1 MNKGNDETAF
11 NTNRSRYGRNGSKNH
26 IINILHDNGI
36 EYCNFNVVVNW
47 DGFGSVL
54 IVINVDSEQK
64 YYDIVNMLKASEIL
78 GIKYRYY
85 RMRGN
90 ICLLLVMGLPGYE

>member
-1 MNKGNDETAF
+1 MNKGNNETAF
-11 NTNRSRYGRNGSKNH
+11 NINSSRYDRSGTKNH
-26 IINILHDNGI
+26 IMNILHDNGI
-36 EYCNFNVVVNW
+36 EYCNFNVVENW

-78 GIKYRYY
+78 GIEYRYY
-85 RMRGN
+85 RVKSN
-90 ICLLLVMGLPGYE
+90 ICLRLVMGLPVYE

>member
-11 NTNRSRYGRNGSKNH
+11 NTNRSCYGRSGSKKH
-26 IINILHDNGI
+26 IMNILHNNGI
-36 EYCNFNVVVNW
+36 EYCNFNVVENW

-54 IVINVDSEQK
+54 IVIDVDSEQK
-64 YYDIVNMLKASEIL
+64 YYDIVNMLKASEIS

-85 RMRGN
+85 RVKDN
-90 ICLLLVMGLPGYE
+90 ISLRLVMGLPLYE